1 MPTPVPVPAGTGV
14 PFLDNAS
21 MPVWQV
27 SWPGADQV
35 AHGLIHRTIFVGRGN
50 NARSVE
56 VAAIGTINSIVWMP
70 LRHWRGKP
78 EGSCCIG
85 RALLTFLHIC
95 KCTCDIS
102 NRVTLLNAQGGA
114 VSAVPSQEQPSQIR
128 HLAAE
133 KREQFR
139 IRAMLGGK
147 ALLGWENPD
156 IRSGHGHPSK
166 L

>member
-102 NRVTLLNAQGGA
+102 NRVALLDAQGGA
-114 VSAVPSQEQPSQIR
+114 VPAMPAQEQPPQIG
-128 HLAAE
+128 HVGPQ
-133 KREQFR
+133 KRIQFR
-139 IRAMLGGK
+139 IRA
-147 ALLGWENPD
+147 
-156 IRSGHGHPSK
+156 
-166 L
+166 